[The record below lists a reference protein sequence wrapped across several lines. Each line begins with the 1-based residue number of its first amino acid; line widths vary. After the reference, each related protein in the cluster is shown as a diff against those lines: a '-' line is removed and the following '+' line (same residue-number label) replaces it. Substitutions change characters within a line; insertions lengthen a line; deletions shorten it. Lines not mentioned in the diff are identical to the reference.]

1 MYPKASHNQVIH
13 HIQLSHWD
21 QVVGTNNKYQ
31 AAFRNQSQCLA
42 LNHIRNEL
50 VQNAIHHSQHSN
62 CECND
67 LRAFAPNPTRSQP
80 STTGCNLS
88 LPDSQFS
95 LKKCLPTDYDR
106 PYLFATDR
114 NHLQVDL
121 KLEFGELPSITVSV
135 ILYPCRFWRGCYI

>member
-1 MYPKASHNQVIH
+1 MVTRVFENNVLGNGRRPWYFRGMKLPRLELSRQLFNFWGFHWNSKCKVVMYPKASHNQVIH

-88 LPDSQFS
+88 LPDS
-95 LKKCLPTDYDR
+95 
-106 PYLFATDR
+106 
-114 NHLQVDL
+114 
-121 KLEFGELPSITVSV
+121 
-135 ILYPCRFWRGCYI
+135 